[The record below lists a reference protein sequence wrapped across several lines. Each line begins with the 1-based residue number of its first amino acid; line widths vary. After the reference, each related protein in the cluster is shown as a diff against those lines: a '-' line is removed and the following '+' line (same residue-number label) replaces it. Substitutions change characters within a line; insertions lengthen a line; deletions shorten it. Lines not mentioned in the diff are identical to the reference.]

1 MKPEIVRKP
10 EVVLLPGA
18 RTGRDPARSIKRG
31 PSRLPPDVVAAT
43 QRERLLD
50 GLVHT
55 VAQHGYQHATVS
67 DICRAAGVTR
77 PVFYELFTG
86 KEDAFL
92 AAHRH
97 GTGVVIRR
105 MAAAFA
111 AAPDW
116 CTGIREA
123 LRSMLGLLAG
133 VPAFA
138 TMAVIELDAVGPAG
152 RREREQLLTRF
163 RGFFAEVPQLPG
175 GVAKNAMVDAVV
187 GGVYSTLQRCIDA
200 GRTAQLPDLLPT
212 LSLFCL
218 APFLGPAEAARRL
231 SAVPAPDPAPA
242 SAPPTDQDPGAD
254 PAQASDPAQADHRRA
269 DDDPSCTRIDPPNTG
284 Q

>member
-1 MKPEIVRKP
+1 MKPESATRRAD
-10 EVVLLPGA
+10 VLLPGA

-55 VAQHGYQHATVS
+55 VAQHGYQRATVS

-111 AAPDW
+111 VAPDW

-123 LRSMLGLLAG
+123 LRAMLELLAG

-152 RREREQLLTRF
+152 RRERDQLLTRF
-163 RGFFAEVPQLPG
+163 RAFFAEVPQLPD
-175 GVAKNAMVDAVV
+175 GVAAEALVDAVV
-187 GGVYSTLQRCIDA
+187 GGVYSMLQRCIDA
-200 GRTAQLPDLLPT
+200 GRTEELPRLLPT

-218 APFLGPAEAARRL
+218 APFLGPEEAARRL
-231 SAVPAPDPAPA
+231 AAVPALPE
-242 SAPPTDQDPGAD
+242 PGAPEPSSPTGSGPVGGAPD
-254 PAQASDPAQADHRRA
+254 RVRA
-269 DDDPSCTRIDPPNTG
+269 VDDPSCTRIDPLNTG

>member
-1 MKPEIVRKP
+1 MEHKHLRSAD
-10 EVVLLPGA
+10 VVLLPGA

-31 PSRLPPDVVAAT
+31 PSRLPPAVVAAT

-50 GLVHT
+50 GLVQT
-55 VAQHGYQHATVS
+55 VAERGYQHATVS

-77 PVFYELFTG
+77 PVFYELFSG

-92 AAHRH
+92 AAHRY

-111 AAPDW
+111 AESDW
-116 CTGIREA
+116 CAGIRQGLGA
-123 LRSMLGLLAG
+123 MLQLLAG
-133 VPAFA
+133 TPAFA
-138 TMAVIELDAVGPAG
+138 TMAVIEIEAVGPAG
-152 RREREQLLTRF
+152 RRERDQLLKKF
-163 RGFFAEVPQLPG
+163 RVFFTEVPQLPC
-175 GVAKNAMVDAVV
+175 GVAVEELVDAVV
-187 GGVYSTLQRCIDA
+187 GGVYSALHRRVDS
-200 GRTAQLPDLLPT
+200 GRTDQLPDLLPV

-231 SAVPAPDPAPA
+231 GLPN
-242 SAPPTDQDPGAD
+242 GE
-254 PAQASDPAQADHRRA
+254 
-269 DDDPSCTRIDPPNTG
+269 DPSCTRIDPANTE

>member
-1 MKPEIVRKP
+1 MAMEP
-10 EVVLLPGA
+10 EVRANADVVLIPGA

-31 PSRLPPDVVAAT
+31 PSRLPPGVVAAT

-55 VAQHGYQHATVS
+55 VAQHGYQRATVS

-105 MAAAFA
+105 MARAFA
-111 AAPDW
+111 ASPDW

-123 LRSMLGLLAG
+123 LRAMLVLLAG

-152 RREREQLLTRF
+152 RQERDQLLTRF
-163 RGFFAEVPQLPG
+163 RAFFAEIPELPD
-175 GVAKNAMVDAVV
+175 GVAAEAMIDAVV
-187 GGVYSTLQRCIDA
+187 GGVYCTLQRCIDTD
-200 GRTAQLPDLLPT
+200 RTAELPDLLAT

-231 SAVPAPDPAPA
+231 A
-242 SAPPTDQDPGAD
+242 
-254 PAQASDPAQADHRRA
+254 
-269 DDDPSCTRIDPPNTG
+269 
-284 Q
+284 

>member
-1 MKPEIVRKP
+1 MEWNPSRSP

-55 VAQHGYQHATVS
+55 VAERGYQHATVS

-77 PVFYELFTG
+77 PVFYELFSG

-111 AAPDW
+111 AESDW
-116 CTGIREA
+116 CVGIRQG
-123 LRSMLGLLAG
+123 LDVMLQLLAG

-138 TMAVIELDAVGPAG
+138 TMAVIEIEAVGPAG
-152 RREREQLLTRF
+152 RRERDQLLTRF
-163 RGFFAEVPQLPG
+163 RVFFAEVPQLPV
-175 GVAKNAMVDAVV
+175 GVGVEELVDAVV
-187 GGVYSTLQRCIDA
+187 GGVYSAVYRRVDS
-200 GRTAQLPDLLPT
+200 GRTDQLPDLLPV
-212 LSLFCL
+212 LSVFCL
-218 APFLGPAEAARRL
+218 APFLGPAEAARRVGL
-231 SAVPAPDPAPA
+231 
-242 SAPPTDQDPGAD
+242 PGRVAE
-254 PAQASDPAQADHRRA
+254 R
-269 DDDPSCTRIDPPNTG
+269 
-284 Q
+284 

>member
-1 MKPEIVRKP
+1 MKPESARSVD
-10 EVVLLPGA
+10 VVLLPGA

-123 LRSMLGLLAG
+123 LRAMLELLAG

-152 RREREQLLTRF
+152 RRERDQLLTRF
-163 RGFFAEVPQLPG
+163 RAFFAEVPQLPS
-175 GVAKNAMVDAVV
+175 GVLAETMVDAVV
-187 GGVYSTLQRCIDA
+187 GGVYNTLQRCIGA
-200 GRTAQLPDLLPT
+200 GRTEELPRLLPT

-218 APFLGPAEAARRL
+218 APFLGPEEAARRL
-231 SAVPAPDPAPA
+231 APVPGPAEAVE
-242 SAPPTDQDPGAD
+242 PGTEE
-254 PAQASDPAQADHRRA
+254 PGGR
-269 DDDPSCTRIDPPNTG
+269 
-284 Q
+284 

>member
-1 MKPEIVRKP
+1 MDLDAVHGAEAL
-10 EVVLLPGA
+10 LLPGA

-31 PSRLPPDVVAAT
+31 PSRLPPGVVAAT

-55 VAQHGYQHATVS
+55 VAEHGYQRATVS

-77 PVFYELFTG
+77 PVFYELFSG

-92 AAHRH
+92 ATHRH

-111 AAPDW
+111 AAPNW
-116 CTGIREA
+116 CAGIHDA
-123 LRSMLGLLAG
+123 LRAMLDLLAR

-138 TMAVIELDAVGPAG
+138 TMAVIEVESVGPAG

-163 RGFFAEVPQLPG
+163 RAFFAEVPPLPC
-175 GVAKNAMVDAVV
+175 GVEVQPLVDAVV
-187 GGVYSTLQRCIDA
+187 GGVYSTLYRCVDA
-200 GRTAQLPDLLPT
+200 GRTGELPAELPM

-218 APFLGPAEAARRL
+218 APFLGPEEAARRL
-231 SAVPAPDPAPA
+231 AAAQDLVPAPALAPVPAPVPA
-242 SAPPTDQDPGAD
+242 SE
-254 PAQASDPAQADHRRA
+254 PALEAGPSVA
-269 DDDPSCTRIDPPNTG
+269 DDDPSCTRIDPPSTG

>member
-1 MKPEIVRKP
+1 MDLNTVRSDGTP
-10 EVVLLPGA
+10 LLPGA

-55 VAQHGYQHATVS
+55 VAEHGYQRATVS
-67 DICRAAGVTR
+67 DICHAAGVTR
-77 PVFYELFTG
+77 PVFYELFSG

-116 CTGIREA
+116 CSGIREA
-123 LRSMLGLLAG
+123 LRAMLYLLAG

-138 TMAVIELDAVGPAG
+138 TMAVIEIDAVGPAG
-152 RREREQLLTRF
+152 RRERDQLLTRF
-163 RGFFAEVPQLPG
+163 RAFFAEVPQPPG
-175 GVAKNAMVDAVV
+175 GVPVEALVDAVV
-187 GGVYSTLQRCIDA
+187 GGVYSALHRRIDA
-200 GRTAQLPDLLPT
+200 DRTDELPDLLPA

-218 APFLGPAEAARRL
+218 ATFLGPAEAARRL
-231 SAVPAPDPAPA
+231 GGAV
-242 SAPPTDQDPGAD
+242 GG
-254 PAQASDPAQADHRRA
+254 R
-269 DDDPSCTRIDPPNTG
+269 
-284 Q
+284 

>member
-1 MKPEIVRKP
+1 MNSDTAQSVE
-10 EVVLLPGA
+10 VLLPGA
-18 RTGRDPARSIKRG
+18 RTGRDPARSIKPG
-31 PSRLPPDVVAAT
+31 PSRLPPDVIAAT

-50 GLVHT
+50 GLVHC
-55 VAQHGYQHATVS
+55 VAERGYAHATVS

-77 PVFYELFTG
+77 PVFYELFSG

-97 GTGVVIRR
+97 GTTVVVRR

-111 AAPDW
+111 MAPDW

-123 LRSMLGLLAG
+123 LRAMLNLLAG

-138 TMAVIELDAVGPAG
+138 TMAVVELDAVGPAG
-152 RREREQLLTRF
+152 RQVREQLLARF
-163 RGFFAEVPQLPG
+163 RVFFAECPEPAG
-175 GVAKNAMVDAVV
+175 GVPAGTLVDAVV
-187 GGVYSTLQRCIDA
+187 GGVYATVYRCVDA
-200 GRTAQLPDLLPT
+200 GRTAELPALLPA

-218 APFLGPAEAARRL
+218 APFLGPAEAAARL
-231 SAVPAPDPAPA
+231 A
-242 SAPPTDQDPGAD
+242 
-254 PAQASDPAQADHRRA
+254 AQPVMTST
-269 DDDPSCTRIDPPNTG
+269 DPSCTRIDPPTTA

>member
-1 MKPEIVRKP
+1 MERNTVRGAD
-10 EVVLLPGA
+10 VILLPGA

-31 PSRLPPDVVAAT
+31 PSRLPPAVVAAT

-55 VAQHGYQHATVS
+55 VAEHGYQHATVS

-77 PVFYELFTG
+77 PVFYELFSG

-92 AAHRH
+92 AAHRF

-111 AAPDW
+111 AEPDW
-116 CTGIREA
+116 CAGIRQA
-123 LRSMLGLLAG
+123 LGAMLQLLAG

-138 TMAVIELDAVGPAG
+138 TMAVIEIEAVGPAG
-152 RREREQLLTRF
+152 RREREQLLKRF
-163 RGFFAEVPQLPG
+163 RAFFAEVPQLPCD
-175 GVAKNAMVDAVV
+175 VAVEPLVDAVV
-187 GGVYSTLQRCIDA
+187 GGVYSAVYRRVNS
-200 GRTAQLPDLLPT
+200 GRTAELPQLLPA

-231 SAVPAPDPAPA
+231 GIGREADGSAAE
-242 SAPPTDQDPGAD
+242 S
-254 PAQASDPAQADHRRA
+254 
-269 DDDPSCTRIDPPNTG
+269 
-284 Q
+284 

>member
-1 MKPEIVRKP
+1 MEPEARRSADA
-10 EVVLLPGA
+10 VLLPGA
-18 RTGRDPARSIKRG
+18 RPGRDPARSIKRG
-31 PSRLPPDVVAAT
+31 PSRLPPGVVAAT

-50 GLVHT
+50 GLVLT
-55 VAQHGYQHATVS
+55 VAQHGYQRATVS

-97 GTGVVIRR
+97 GTAVVVRR

-116 CTGIREA
+116 CTGIHEA
-123 LRSMLGLLAG
+123 LRAMLALLAG

-138 TMAVIELDAVGPAG
+138 TTAVIELDAVGPAG
-152 RREREQLLTRF
+152 RRERDQLLTRF
-163 RGFFAEVPQLPG
+163 RAFFAEVPGLPG
-175 GVAKNAMVDAVV
+175 GVAADAVVDAVV
-187 GGVYSTLQRCIDA
+187 GGVYSTLQRCVDA
-200 GRTAQLPDLLPT
+200 GRTTELPELLPA

-231 SAVPAPDPAPA
+231 GLTADGAVNRP
-242 SAPPTDQDPGAD
+242 
-254 PAQASDPAQADHRRA
+254 
-269 DDDPSCTRIDPPNTG
+269 
-284 Q
+284 